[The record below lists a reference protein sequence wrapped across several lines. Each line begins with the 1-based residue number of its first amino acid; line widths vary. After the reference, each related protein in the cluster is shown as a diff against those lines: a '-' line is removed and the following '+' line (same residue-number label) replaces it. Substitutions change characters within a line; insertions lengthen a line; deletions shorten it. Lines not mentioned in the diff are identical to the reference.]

1 MELIH
6 DFIQGNANWLYLIGA
21 ILFILTLRGL
31 SGPKTAIQGNRYGM
45 IAMAIAVL
53 STFFVAN
60 NPVIWLI
67 LAAMVA
73 GAVVGIAR
81 ARTVP
86 MTQMPE
92 TVALMHSLVGLAA
105 VLIAIAAILHNN
117 ILTASFAD
125 AANADALTAAG
136 VEHAHMNKVHLF
148 ELFVGCFVGAITF
161 TASVFAYGKLAA
173 KSWAKTIKGGWVK
186 PVQAIIFIAMLVS
199 GFIFFSTGNMQA
211 FWAMT
216 ALALAFGWVWIAPV
230 GGGDMPVVVS
240 LLNSFS
246 GWAAAGIGF
255 TLENNMLIVAGSLV
269 GSSGAILSYIM
280 CKAMN
285 RSIINVLFGG
295 IATAAATAATG
306 DGEVK
311 QRNYRSGSADDAG
324 FLMSNADSVVIVP
337 GYGMAQGRAQ
347 NAVKELANLLKEQG
361 VTVRFAIHPVA
372 GRMPGHMNVLLAEA
386 DVAYEDILEMD
397 EINSDFPATD
407 VVLVIGANDVVNP
420 AAKDDP
426 SSPIYGM
433 PILEAHKARTIMVI
447 KRSMA
452 TGYAGLDNDLFYN
465 DKTMMIFGDAKK
477 VVEDMTKA
485 INGGGH

>member
-1 MELIH
+1 ME
-6 DFIQGNANWLYLIGA
+6 FIREYANWFYLIGA
-21 ILFILTLRGL
+21 VLFILTLRGL
-31 SGPKTAIQGNRYGM
+31 SGPKTAIAGNRYGM
-45 IAMAIAVL
+45 LAMGIAVAT
-53 STFFVAN
+53 TFFVAE
-60 NPVIWLI
+60 NPVIWMI
-67 LAAMVA
+67 LAAMAA

-105 VLIAIAAILHNN
+105 VLIAVAAIIHNN
-117 ILTASFAD
+117 KLLELGPELLTA
-125 AANADALTAAG
+125 NG
-136 VEHAHMNKVHLF
+136 VNFHQMSNVHLF

-173 KSWAKTIKGGWVK
+173 KKWAKTIAGAWVK
-186 PVQAIIFIAMLVS
+186 PVQALIFIAMLIC
-199 GFIFFSTGNMQA
+199 GFTFFTTGSMPA

-216 ALALAFGWVWIAPV
+216 ALALIFGWVWIAPV

-295 IATAAATAATG
+295 AMGGAAVAQADA
-306 DGEVK
+306 GEKV

-386 DVAYEDILEMD
+386 DVPYEDILEMD

-433 PILEAHKARTIMVI
+433 PILEAHKARTTMVI

-465 DKTMMIFGDAKK
+465 DKTMMVFGDAKK

-485 INGGGH
+485 INGTGH

>member
-1 MELIH
+1 ME
-6 DFIQGNANWLYLIGA
+6 FIREYANWFYLIGA

-31 SGPKTAIQGNRYGM
+31 SGPKTAIAGNRYGM

-53 STFFVAN
+53 TTFFVAD
-60 NPVIWLI
+60 NPVIWMI
-67 LAAMVA
+67 VGAMVL
-73 GAVVGIAR
+73 GAIVGIAR
-81 ARTVP
+81 AKTVP

-92 TVALMHSLVGLAA
+92 TVALMHSLVGLSA
-105 VLIAIAAILHNN
+105 VLIAIAAIIHNN
-117 ILTASFAD
+117 KLIELGPD
-125 AANADALTAAG
+125 LLAANG
-136 VEHAHMNKVHLF
+136 VTFHEMSKVHLF

-173 KSWAKTIKGGWVK
+173 KKWAKTISGAWVK
-186 PVQAIIFIAMLVS
+186 PVQALIFLAMLAA
-199 GFIFFSTGNMQA
+199 GIHFFLTGNMTS

-216 ALALAFGWVWIAPV
+216 GLALVFGWVWIAPV

-240 LLNSFS
+240 LLNSYS

-255 TLENNMLIVAGSLV
+255 TVENNMLIVAGSLV

-295 IATAAATAATG
+295 AMGGGAAATAG
-306 DGEVK
+306 NGEQV
-311 QRNYRSGSADDAG
+311 QRNHRSGSADDAG

-386 DVAYEDILEMD
+386 DVPYEDILEMD

-426 SSPIYGM
+426 NSPIYGM
-433 PILEAHKARTIMVI
+433 PILEAHKARTILVI

-485 INGGGH
+485 INGTGH

>member
-1 MELIH
+1 ME
-6 DFIQGNANWLYLIGA
+6 FIRANADWFYLIGA
-21 ILFILTLRGL
+21 VLFILTLRGL
-31 SGPKTAIQGNRYGM
+31 SGPKTAIAGNRYGM

-53 STFFVAN
+53 TTFFVAN
-60 NPVIWLI
+60 HPVIWMI
-67 LAAMVA
+67 VGAMVL
-73 GAVVGIAR
+73 GAVVGVTR

-117 ILTASFAD
+117 QLTTLFAQ
-125 AANADALTAAG
+125 NPQALTAAG
-136 VEHAHMNKVHLF
+136 VEAAHMSKVHLF

-173 KSWAKTIKGGWVK
+173 KKWAKTIAGAWVK
-186 PVQAIIFIAMLVS
+186 PVQATIFIAMLAC
-199 GFIFFSTGNMQA
+199 GFYFFTTGNMTA

-295 IATAAATAATG
+295 TMGAAAPVAAAG
-306 DGEVK
+306 AQV

-386 DVAYEDILEMD
+386 DVPYEDILEMD

-452 TGYAGLDNDLFYN
+452 TGYAGLDNDLFYH
-465 DKTMMIFGDAKK
+465 DKTMMVFGDAKK

-485 INGGGH
+485 INGTGH

>member
-1 MELIH
+1 ME
-6 DFIQGNANWLYLIGA
+6 FIRDNADWFYLVGA
-21 ILFILTLRGL
+21 VLFIMTLRGL
-31 SGPKTAIQGNRYGM
+31 SGPKTAIAGNRYGM

-53 STFFVAN
+53 TTFFVAE
-60 NPVIWLI
+60 NPVVWMI
-67 LAAMVA
+67 LGAMVA

-117 ILTASFAD
+117 EFVKIG
-125 AANADALTAAG
+125 ADALLANNIAFH
-136 VEHAHMNKVHLF
+136 EMSKVHLF

-173 KSWAKTIKGGWVK
+173 KKWAKTISGAWVK
-186 PVQAIIFIAMLVS
+186 PVQALIFIAMLAA
-199 GFIFFSTGNMQA
+199 GIHFFMTGNMTS

-216 ALALAFGWVWIAPV
+216 GLALAFGWVWIAPV

-295 IATAAATAATG
+295 AMGGGAAPVAAG
-306 DGEVK
+306 GAQV
-311 QRNYRSGSADDAG
+311 QRNHRSGSADDAG

-347 NAVKELANLLKEQG
+347 NAVKELANTLKEQG

-386 DVAYEDILEMD
+386 DVPYEDILEMD

-477 VVEDMTKA
+477 VVEDMTKS
-485 INGGGH
+485 INGGH

>member
-1 MELIH
+1 ME
-6 DFIQGNANWLYLIGA
+6 FIREYADWFYLIGA
-21 ILFILTLRGL
+21 VLFILTLRGL
-31 SGPKTAIQGNRYGM
+31 SGPKTAIAGNRYGM
-45 IAMAIAVL
+45 IAMAIAVVT
-53 STFFVAN
+53 TFFVAE
-60 NPVIWLI
+60 NPVVWMI
-67 LAAMVA
+67 LAAMAA

-105 VLIAIAAILHNN
+105 VLIAVAAIIHNN
-117 ILTASFAD
+117 KLVELGPD
-125 AANADALTAAG
+125 LLAANG
-136 VEHAHMNKVHLF
+136 VTFHEMSKVHLF

-173 KSWAKTIKGGWVK
+173 KKWAKTIAGSWVK
-186 PVQAIIFIAMLVS
+186 PVQALIFIAMLAA
-199 GFIFFSTGNMQA
+199 GIHFFLTGSMTS

-216 ALALAFGWVWIAPV
+216 GLALAFGWVWIAPV

-295 IATAAATAATG
+295 AMGGAAAPTAAAGAQ
-306 DGEVK
+306 V

-386 DVAYEDILEMD
+386 DVPYEDILEMD

-426 SSPIYGM
+426 NSPIYGM

-485 INGGGH
+485 INGTGH

>member
-1 MELIH
+1 M
-6 DFIQGNANWLYLIGA
+6 DFIRDYADWFYLIGA
-21 ILFILTLRGL
+21 VLFILTLRGL
-31 SGPKTAIQGNRYGM
+31 SGPKTAIAGNRYGM

-53 STFFVAN
+53 TTFFVAE
-60 NPVIWLI
+60 NPVVWMIVG
-67 LAAMVA
+67 AMVL
-73 GAVVGIAR
+73 GAIVGIAR

-105 VLIAIAAILHNN
+105 VLIAVAAIIHNN
-117 ILTASFAD
+117 ELAKLD
-125 AANADALTAAG
+125 VGLLQANG
-136 VEHAHMNKVHLF
+136 VNFHEMSKVHLF

-173 KSWAKTIKGGWVK
+173 KKWAKTISGTWVK
-186 PVQAIIFIAMLVS
+186 PVQALIFITMFAA
-199 GFIFFSTGNMQA
+199 GIHFFLTGNMTS
-211 FWAMT
+211 FWTMT
-216 ALALAFGWVWIAPV
+216 GLALVFGWVWIAPV

-295 IATAAATAATG
+295 AMGGTAVVVDTG
-306 DGEVK
+306 DK
-311 QRNYRSGSADDAG
+311 APRNHRSGSADDAG

-386 DVAYEDILEMD
+386 DVPYEDILEMD

-485 INGGGH
+485 INGNGH

>member
-1 MELIH
+1 ME
-6 DFIQGNANWLYLIGA
+6 FIKEYANWFYLIGA
-21 ILFILTLRGL
+21 VLFILTLRGL
-31 SGPKTAIQGNRYGM
+31 SGPKTAITGNRYGM

-53 STFFVAN
+53 TTFFVADG
-60 NPVIWLI
+60 PVVWMIVG
-67 LAAMVA
+67 AMVLGA
-73 GAVVGIAR
+73 GVGIAR

-117 ILTASFAD
+117 QLTLLFSQNEA
-125 AANADALTAAG
+125 ALTAAG
-136 VEHAHMNKVHLF
+136 VEHAHMSSVHLF

-173 KSWAKTIKGGWVK
+173 KKWAKTISGGWVK
-186 PVQAIIFIAMLVS
+186 PVQAIIFLAMLVC
-199 GFIFFSTGNMQA
+199 GIYFFTTGNMTA

-216 ALALAFGWVWIAPV
+216 ALALVFGWVWIAPV

-295 IATAAATAATG
+295 TMAGAAAPAAAG
-306 DGEVK
+306 DK
-311 QRNYRSGSADDAG
+311 APRNHRSGSADDAG

-347 NAVKELANLLKEQG
+347 NAVKELANTLKEQG

-386 DVAYEDILEMD
+386 DVPYEDILEMD

-426 SSPIYGM
+426 TSPIYGM

-477 VVEDMTKA
+477 VVEEMTKA
-485 INGGGH
+485 INGSGH

>member
-1 MELIH
+1 ME
-6 DFIQGNANWLYLIGA
+6 FIREYADWFYLIGA
-21 ILFILTLRGL
+21 VLFILTLRGL
-31 SGPKTAIQGNRYGM
+31 SGPKTAIAGNRYGM

-53 STFFVAN
+53 TTFFVAD
-60 NPVIWLI
+60 NPVVWMIVG
-67 LAAMVA
+67 AMVL
-73 GAVVGIAR
+73 GAIVGIAR

-105 VLIAIAAILHNN
+105 VLIAIAAIIHNN
-117 ILTASFAD
+117 KLVELGPD
-125 AANADALTAAG
+125 LLAANG
-136 VEHAHMNKVHLF
+136 INFHEMSKVHLF

-173 KSWAKTIKGGWVK
+173 KKWAKTISGAWVK
-186 PVQAIIFIAMLVS
+186 PVQALIFIAML
-199 GFIFFSTGNMQA
+199 GFGIHFFLTGNMTS

-216 ALALAFGWVWIAPV
+216 GLALAFGWVWIAPV

-295 IATAAATAATG
+295 AMGGAAAPTAGA
-306 DGEVK
+306 GEQV

-324 FLMSNADSVVIVP
+324 FLMSNADSVVIIP

-386 DVAYEDILEMD
+386 DVPYEDILEMD

-426 SSPIYGM
+426 NSPIYGM

-485 INGGGH
+485 INGTGH

>member
-1 MELIH
+1 MEFIH
-6 DFIQGNANWLYLIGA
+6 DFMKGYADWFYLIGA
-21 ILFILTLRGL
+21 VLFILTLRGL
-31 SGPKTAIQGNRYGM
+31 SGPKTAIAGNRYGM
-45 IAMAIAVL
+45 IAMAIAVIT
-53 STFFVAN
+53 TFFVADH
-60 NPVIWLI
+60 PVIWMI
-67 LAAMVA
+67 VGAMVL

-117 ILTASFAD
+117 QLLALFAENG
-125 AANADALTAAG
+125 AALDMAG
-136 VEHAHMNKVHLF
+136 VQHAHMNKVHLF

-173 KSWAKTIKGGWVK
+173 KKWAKTISGGWVK
-186 PVQAIIFIAMLVS
+186 PVQAIIFLAMLVC
-199 GFIFFSTGNMQA
+199 GFYFFTTGNINA

-216 ALALAFGWVWIAPV
+216 VLALAFGWVWIAPV

-295 IATAAATAATG
+295 AMGGAAVASSNAG
-306 DGEVK
+306 GEQV

-347 NAVKELANLLKEQG
+347 NAVKELANVLKEQG
-361 VTVRFAIHPVA
+361 VKVRFAIHPVA

-386 DVAYEDILEMD
+386 DVPYEDILEMD

-465 DKTMMIFGDAKK
+465 EKTMMVFGDAKK

-485 INGGGH
+485 INGTGH

>member
-1 MELIH
+1 MEMIREYA
-6 DFIQGNANWLYLIGA
+6 DWFYLIGA
-21 ILFILTLRGL
+21 VLFILTLRGL
-31 SGPKTAIQGNRYGM
+31 SGPKTAIAGNRYGM
-45 IAMAIAVL
+45 IAMAIAVVT
-53 STFFVAN
+53 TFFVAE
-60 NPVIWLI
+60 NPVVWMII
-67 LAAMVA
+67 GAMVL
-73 GAVVGIAR
+73 GAIVGIAR

-105 VLIAIAAILHNN
+105 VLIAVAAIIHNN
-117 ILTASFAD
+117 KLIELGPD
-125 AANADALTAAG
+125 LLAANG
-136 VEHAHMNKVHLF
+136 VNFHEMSRIHLF

-173 KSWAKTIKGGWVK
+173 KKWAKTISGVWVK
-186 PVQAIIFIAMLVS
+186 PVQAIIFIAML
-199 GFIFFSTGNMQA
+199 GFGVHFFLTGNMTS

-216 ALALAFGWVWIAPV
+216 GLALAFGWVWIAPV

-295 IATAAATAATG
+295 AMGGTAAPTAAAG
-306 DGEVK
+306 DKV
-311 QRNYRSGSADDAG
+311 QRNHRSGSADDAG

-347 NAVKELANLLKEQG
+347 NAVKELAHILKEQG

-426 SSPIYGM
+426 TSPIYGM
-433 PILEAHKARTIMVI
+433 PILEAHRARTIMVI

-485 INGGGH
+485 INGSGH